1 MNLLSLATPLAR
13 RRRRCGGFSLI
24 ELAYVSAMSVSVL
37 GAAVLAFR
45 AISVQQ
51 TKSTNYGRVTV
62 GGQNLR
68 NFYGLPP
75 TTTSFNTW
83 FAPNYGR
90 SIRAEEMREL
100 FYSDVEAASAVF
112 GLPRAV
118 RSSVR
123 PTAIAVPAATHGMQI
138 DTPAAFLTVLN
149 TSEPTASTTFTSYRG
164 LPPDTAGNGSFFIIQ
179 PSLNTEPDQLTVRCV
194 WEIDFVPVV
203 GSTTSAGGT
212 YATVRRYVG
221 STLTHYYDTFYKD
234 DASSFG
240 PVMVHFERAAR
251 ASTGPSATPLGEAFK
266 KARAHSFYF
275 MWWPDPSAPNLRP
288 NGGTTPIALNGEA
301 MTGSDFRSGY
311 ATHFGQTSLFFVV
324 PMFPCA
330 Q

>member
-1 MNLLSLATPLAR
+1 MKLLPCPASRAR
-13 RRRRCGGFSLI
+13 RRRGFSLV
-24 ELAYVSAMSVSVL
+24 ELAYVSAMSVSIF

-51 TKSTNYGRVTV
+51 TKSTNYGRVTI
-62 GGQNLR
+62 GSANLQ
-68 NFYGLPP
+68 NFYGLRS
-75 TTTSFNTW
+75 TTTFNTW

-100 FYSDVEAASAVF
+100 FHLDVESASAVF
-112 GLPRAV
+112 GLPRAG

-123 PTAIAVPAATHGMQI
+123 PTAVALPASTPGLQV
-138 DTPAAFLTVLN
+138 DTPAAFLSVLAA
-149 TSEPTASTTFTSYRG
+149 SESGAATTFSSYRG
-164 LPPDTAGNGSFFIIQ
+164 LPPTNTGNGTFFIVQ
-179 PSLNTEPDQLTVRCV
+179 PSLNTEPNQLTVRCL

-203 GSTTSAGGT
+203 GSTTTPAGT

-221 STLTHYYDTFYKD
+221 TTLTHYYDTFYKD
-234 DASSFG
+234 DASGFG

-251 ASTGPSATPLGEAFK
+251 ASTGPSATAVGEAFK
-266 KARAHSFYF
+266 RAAGQSFYF

-288 NGGTTPIALNGEA
+288 SGGTTPTDLNGSA
-301 MTGSDFRSGY
+301 VTGTDFRTGY
-311 ATHFGQTSLFFVV
+311 SSHFGQTSLFFVV